1 MAGNPLVDQG
11 TLNRLRASV
20 LITASP
26 ELNVTASFLG
36 KEMVGLTLE
45 GEATTAIPNAAGVT
59 QSPEPY
65 QMATVEIHL
74 IKAQALADQWK
85 QRMQANT
92 LLGDITVIP
101 DAKTLGNYPLQN
113 CSVTSV
119 APMRF
124 SGADAGWVISLRG
137 TYYINNDLWNL

>member
-20 LITASP
+20 LVTQSP

-36 KEMVGLTLE
+36 KEMIGLTLE
-45 GEATTAIPNAAGVT
+45 GNATTGIPNAAGVT

-65 QMATVEIHL
+65 QLATLEIHL

-85 QRMQANT
+85 QRMQTNT
-92 LLGDITVIP
+92 LLGDITSVGRSKRAMALAILVSFGSV
-101 DAKTLGNYPLQN
+101 DWVNRLNTDPL
-113 CSVTSV
+113 
-119 APMRF
+119 M
-124 SGADAGWVISLRG
+124 
-137 TYYINNDLWNL
+137 